1 MQGISKNLFPLR
13 HRAQRSCGERQ
24 HDVSRFAFLRCSHL
38 IFFPSAQE
46 TDQIAVSFES
56 SCIFDSFEPSSPR
69 LAVMVDSTALFR
81 ARCVATGLSE
91 AAITALTTK
100 GWGTLGTFAF
110 CASNSPATVTD
121 QTFADRV
128 VQPILG
134 DRDHNDAPKLRRLHF
149 EAYTTV
155 SAELKRRVESS
166 EQDAPRKLPPQEIS
180 ERLDALQKK
189 ILPLKLEN
197 ALEPSHSLINHVVQ
211 FVEEGRLRYIEWS
224 KCTTRNQEVNNLKE
238 DQFLKVWK
246 PDSNGVIKAVEKG
259 LDVRA
264 AISTDLEVHNALRRR
279 GVAYDVAQA
288 MSFDKHEALINL
300 FFHEMQRDPLDGFQK
315 VSIDQ
320 VAAADRE
327 VHVRLAEKT
336 RSGLV
341 KDAQGG
347 LPLDEP
353 LDQVL
358 QSSEVRWLLMPMP
371 KRAQPKAVEPPKKHP
386 EGDAKGGPK
395 NAPKKTTKD
404 KQGPNPSPRKIRKGP
419 MPAGLR
425 GGVPSNSDG
434 KPICFG
440 YNLGTCKSEGD
451 CTKGLHI
458 CCHPKCF
465 QKHPFVSK
473 YAAA

>member
-1 MQGISKNLFPLR
+1 
-13 HRAQRSCGERQ
+13 
-24 HDVSRFAFLRCSHL
+24 
-38 IFFPSAQE
+38 
-46 TDQIAVSFES
+46 
-56 SCIFDSFEPSSPR
+56 
-69 LAVMVDSTALFR
+69 MVDSTALFR
-81 ARCVATGLSE
+81 ARCLATGLSE
-91 AAITALTTK
+91 ASVAALTDK

-110 CASNSPATVTD
+110 CASNSPAPITD
-121 QTFADRV
+121 DVFAENV

-134 DRDHNDAPKLRRLHF
+134 DRDHTDAPKLRRLHF

-180 ERLDALQKK
+180 ERLEALQKK
-189 ILPLKLEN
+189 ILPLRLEN
-197 ALEPSHSLINHVVQ
+197 ALKPSHSLINHVAQ

-224 KCTTRNQEVNNLKE
+224 RCTTRTQEVNNLKE

-246 PDSNGVIKAVEKG
+246 PDSSGVKKAVEKG

-264 AISTDLEVHNALRRR
+264 AVSTDLEVHNALRRR
-279 GVAYDVAQA
+279 GVAHDVAQA
-288 MSFDKHEALINL
+288 MSFEKHETLINL
-300 FFHEMQRDPLDGFQK
+300 FSNEMQREPLDGFQR
-315 VSIDQ
+315 VSMDQ

-327 VHVRLAEKT
+327 VHVRLAERT

-347 LPLDEP
+347 LPLDLP
-353 LDQVL
+353 LDDVL
-358 QSSEVRWLLMPMP
+358 RSSEVRWLLMPMP
-371 KRAQPKAVEPPKKHP
+371 KRAQPKAAEPAKKQGDQDVKAVPKVT
-386 EGDAKGGPK
+386 
-395 NAPKKTTKD
+395 PKKTIKD
-404 KQGPNPSPRKIRKGP
+404 KPGPNPSPKKVRKGP

-425 GGVPSNSDG
+425 GGVPANSDG

-440 YNLGTCKSEGD
+440 YNLGTCKSDGD

-473 YAAA
+473 HAPA